1 MGADLRVWC
10 SQCGVPASVL
20 VSDCTYGQS
29 PNPRRVAAAPSR
41 NFVTV
46 EHRAGHDGFDEFFDH
61 TACAITRA
69 VCGSQPSPT
78 TPARTLTASTT
89 LAPGC
94 PPRAPDLRY
103 NDRST
108 DTEPAM
114 V

>member
-41 NFVTV
+41 TSVTV

-61 TACAITRA
+61 T
-69 VCGSQPSPT
+69 GSTPGCCLMNALPRNDISADAFLAKDSQNDWP
-78 TPARTLTASTT
+78 PARS
-89 LAPGC
+89 C
-94 PPRAPDLRY
+94 R
-103 NDRST
+103 
-108 DTEPAM
+108 M
-114 V
+114 VDPSR

>member
-41 NFVTV
+41 NSVTV

-61 TACAITRA
+61 TANKGTTADEHTHIQRQGA
-69 VCGSQPSPT
+69 RVAPHPVGADEVRVGSPH
-78 TPARTLTASTT
+78 TA
-89 LAPGC
+89 
-94 PPRAPDLRY
+94 
-103 NDRST
+103 
-108 DTEPAM
+108 
-114 V
+114 

>member
-41 NFVTV
+41 NSVTV

-61 TACAITRA
+61 TRKKFRCRRRCQQNI
-69 VCGSQPSPT
+69 
-78 TPARTLTASTT
+78 
-89 LAPGC
+89 APG
-94 PPRAPDLRY
+94 PTLNRNFRNGSDELDKP
-103 NDRST
+103 SESEVT
-108 DTEPAM
+108 
-114 V
+114 